1 MDGRMLFEA
10 MAIKGAV
17 LSVIAL
23 AKEKWRTHR
32 AAQTGVGA
40 ENVTEGVESLAT
52 RAACAKLGC

>member
-1 MDGRMLFEA
+1 MLFEA